1 MPSPGRDLRRDEK
14 RAQWLARCIL
24 PHEAELRAWLRP
36 RTHGQLEV
44 DDVVQEAY
52 AVLAGLD
59 SVAHIHNARAYL
71 FTTARSIVLQHIR
84 RARLV
89 QFEQMAEIE
98 RPGIDTEQRDRADN
112 PEAVTGRAQK
122 LRQVEELIAGL
133 PGKCREAFV
142 LRKIHGYS
150 QREIAER
157 MGIAESTVEKH
168 IGKGLRRLMQAMA
181 GTAGDDDGSAQR

>member
-1 MPSPGRDLRRDEK
+1 MPSPGRAPRRDEP
-14 RAQWLARCIL
+14 RAQWLARHIL
-24 PHEAELRAWLRP
+24 PHEPELRAWLRP

-44 DDVVQEAY
+44 DDVVQETY
-52 AVLAGLD
+52 AVLASLD

-71 FTTARSIVLQHIR
+71 FTTARSIILQHIR
-84 RARLV
+84 RTRLV

-98 RPGIDTEQRDRADN
+98 RPGINEDERDRAEN
-112 PEAVTGRAQK
+112 PEAVTGRREK
-122 LRQVEELIAGL
+122 LRQVEALIAEL

-181 GTAGDDDGSAQR
+181 GAGGDENGSADQ